1 MAKRGATPKWTDV
14 KAALAGFDRMGLL
27 GLVQDLYAANKD
39 NQAFLHARFALG
51 EDPLKPYK
59 ETLKRWLSPDWR
71 GNGDVSVSKAKQAI
85 TSYKNAVGDP
95 FGLTELLVY
104 GCECAA
110 GFSAEFGYADEPFF
124 NILLAM
130 FEESLQV
137 SRQLPESHREVVL
150 DRLHG
155 VWEISEF
162 GYGVSEAMEALLAAD
177 EAEHPGK
184 E

>member
-1 MAKRGATPKWTDV
+1 
-14 KAALAGFDRMGLL
+14 
-27 GLVQDLYAANKD
+27 
-39 NQAFLHARFALG
+39 
-51 EDPLKPYK
+51 
-59 ETLKRWLSPDWR
+59 
-71 GNGDVSVSKAKQAI
+71 
-85 TSYKNAVGDP
+85 
-95 FGLTELLVY
+95 LVY

>member
-1 MAKRGATPKWTDV
+1 
-14 KAALAGFDRMGLL
+14 MGLL
-27 GLVQDLYAANKD
+27 GLVQDLYAASKD

-71 GNGDVSVSKAKQAI
+71 RNGDVSVSKAKQAI
-85 TSYKNAVGDP
+85 SSYKNAVGDP
-95 FGLTELLVY
+95 AGLTELLVY

-124 NILLAM
+124 NTLLWM
-130 FEESLQV
+130 FEEALQV
-137 SRQLPESHREVVL
+137 SGQLPENDREVVL
-150 DRLHG
+150 GRLQG
-155 VWEISEF
+155 VCDLSDF
-162 GYGVSEAMEALLAAD
+162 GYGVGDTMESLLAAY
-177 EAEHPGK
+177 EAEHPEK